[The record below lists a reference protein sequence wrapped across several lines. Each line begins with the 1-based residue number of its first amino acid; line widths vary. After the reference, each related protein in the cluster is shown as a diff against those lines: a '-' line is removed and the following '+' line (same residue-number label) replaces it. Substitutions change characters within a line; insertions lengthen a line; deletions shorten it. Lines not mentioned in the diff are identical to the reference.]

1 MILVQNLHNN
11 LVLKSH
17 NLEVIKI
24 IKSGPVSEISI
35 CNFDNIK
42 AILRIDY
49 PCASE
54 INVDRKNEIF
64 TLNQLKT
71 LENTPEVLFSD
82 LPHGILVW
90 KYVEGIEFSFDENS
104 SSDLLKK
111 LGTEIKKIHDV
122 DIPKNK
128 KKYFSN
134 DINFYRN
141 LLNDFPKNM
150 ILSKGFDLYDKLN
163 NSDIYV
169 FSHNDLNKTN
179 ILWRDRFFFLDWE
192 YSSFNH
198 PLFDIASISNTYN
211 LSKADRLILLKA
223 YTNNKSSEL
232 NDKNLREWML
242 FNHYLEYIWNISL
255 IQNGNIDQ
263 NALNLRKLE
272 KKLKNII

>member
-1 MILVQNLHNN
+1 MQNLHNN
-11 LVLKSH
+11 LVLKNH
-17 NLEVIKI
+17 NLEII
-24 IKSGPVSEISI
+24 ETIKSGPVSEISI

-54 INVDRKNEIF
+54 INVDRNNEIF
-64 TLNQLKT
+64 TLSRIKILG
-71 LENTPEVLFSD
+71 NTPEVLFSD
-82 LPHGILVW
+82 LPHGILIW
-90 KYVEGIEFSFDENS
+90 RYIEGIEFSLDENS
-104 SSDLLKK
+104 SSDFLKK
-111 LGTEIKKIHDV
+111 LGNEIKKIHDI

-141 LLNDFPKNM
+141 LLSDFPENV
-150 ILSKGFDLYDKLN
+150 ILRKGFNLYNKLN
-163 NSDIYV
+163 NSDNYV

-179 ILWRDRFFFLDWE
+179 LLWRDRFFFLDWE

-198 PLFDIASISNTYN
+198 PLFDIASISNAYN
-211 LSKADRLILLKA
+211 LSKVDRAILWKA
-223 YTNNKSSEL
+223 YTNNEYSAL

-242 FNHYLEYIWNISL
+242 FCHYLEYIWSISL
-255 IQNGNIDQ
+255 IQNGKIDQ
-263 NALNLRKLE
+263 NALNLKKLE

>member
-1 MILVQNLHNN
+1 MQNLHSN
-11 LVLKSH
+11 LVIKNH
-17 NLEVIKI
+17 NLEIIKT

-54 INVDRKNEIF
+54 INVDRENEIF
-64 TLNQLKT
+64 TLSRIKILG
-71 LENTPEVLFSD
+71 NTPEVLFSD
-82 LPHGILVW
+82 LSHGILIW
-90 KYVEGIEFSFDENS
+90 RYIEGIEFSLDENS
-104 SSDLLKK
+104 SSVFLKK
-111 LGTEIKKIHDV
+111 LGNEIKKIHDI

-141 LLNDFPKNM
+141 LLSDFPENV
-150 ILSKGFDLYDKLN
+150 ILRKGFNLYDKLN
-163 NSDIYV
+163 NSDNYV

-179 ILWRDRFFFLDWE
+179 LLWRDRFFFLDWE

-198 PLFDIASISNTYN
+198 PLFDIASISNAYN
-211 LSKADRLILLKA
+211 LSQVDRAILWKA
-223 YTNNKSSEL
+223 YTNNEYSAL

-242 FNHYLEYIWNISL
+242 FCHYLEYIWSISL
-255 IQNGNIDQ
+255 IQNGKIDQ
-263 NALNLRKLE
+263 NALNLKKLE
-272 KKLKNII
+272 KKLENII

>member
-1 MILVQNLHNN
+1 MQNLHNN
-11 LVLKSH
+11 LVLKNH
-17 NLEVIKI
+17 NLEII
-24 IKSGPVSEISI
+24 ETIKSGPISEISI

-54 INVDRKNEIF
+54 INVDRENEIF
-64 TLNQLKT
+64 TLSRIKILG
-71 LENTPEVLFSD
+71 NTPEVLFSD
-82 LPHGILVW
+82 LPHGILIW
-90 KYVEGIEFSFDENS
+90 RYIEGIEFSLDENS
-104 SSDLLKK
+104 SSDFLRK
-111 LGTEIKKIHDV
+111 LGNEIKKIHDI

-141 LLNDFPKNM
+141 LLSDFPENV
-150 ILSKGFDLYDKLN
+150 ILRKGFNLYDKLN
-163 NSDIYV
+163 NSDNFV

-179 ILWRDRFFFLDWE
+179 LLWRDRFFFLDWE

-198 PLFDIASISNTYN
+198 PLFDIASISNAYN
-211 LSKADRLILLKA
+211 LSKVDRAILWKA
-223 YTNNKSSEL
+223 YTNNEYSAL

-242 FNHYLEYIWNISL
+242 FCHYLEYIWSISL
-255 IQNGNIDQ
+255 IQNGKIDQ
-263 NALNLRKLE
+263 NVLNLKKLE